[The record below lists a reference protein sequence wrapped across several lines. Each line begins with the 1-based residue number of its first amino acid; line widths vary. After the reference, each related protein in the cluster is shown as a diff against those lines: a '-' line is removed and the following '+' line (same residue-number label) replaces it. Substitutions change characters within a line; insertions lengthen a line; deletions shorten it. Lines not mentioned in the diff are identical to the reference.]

1 MNFKERQKMFD
12 NEKWFDSIVAGE
24 DRCGSYAFCSACDK
38 EDRNPCVRA
47 MDRHEKGYIRIATI
61 YRKL

>member
-1 MNFKERQKMFD
+1 MFD